1 MKKMEVPTAAGE
13 VDYKEYDIWADRQ
26 FCEQCQMNKPCHLM
40 KYMSAAYF
48 CFVPLLKQTV
58 TRFLVCEEC
67 GHERE
72 IAKADYMEIRQRQHE
87 RLENGMFPKEI
98 IERDIGFKKTEC
110 RGKLISLLFALI
122 FMPIMLGFF
131 VLLLTVYTFI
141 PLIYSAWDYF
151 KSKKELKLYKR
162 G

>member
-1 MKKMEVPTAAGE
+1 
-13 VDYKEYDIWADRQ
+13 
-26 FCEQCQMNKPCHLM
+26 M

-110 RGKLISLLFALI
+110 RGKWISLLFALI

>member
-1 MKKMEVPTAAGE
+1 MEVPTAAGE

-72 IAKADYMEIRQRQHE
+72 IPKADYMEIRQRQHE

-110 RGKLISLLFALI
+110 RGKWISLLFALI